1 MAKKQRRPKAYDT
14 AMIRDFLHHLLW
26 ELKLA
31 HFVDTHAPGA
41 TNEELRE
48 KVRSVQSKYPD
59 SPALVPVT
67 MFRNDGV
74 SKAEALKARR
84 ALREAQA
91 EKHQMYIDAL
101 EDLEPAIGEAIRCAN
116 SGAKFGDQESLPAVQ
131 FNAREILSMLE
142 TEGRAGL

>member
-48 KVRSVQSKYPD
+48 KVGSFQGKYPD

-91 EKHQMYIDAL
+91 EKHQMYIEAL

-116 SGAKFGDQESLPAVQ
+116 SGARLGDANSHPAVQ
-131 FNAREILSMLE
+131 YTAREILSVLAA
-142 TEGRAGL
+142 EGKVGL